1 MGGKSSSRSDNST
14 TTNNTYQTSNA
25 DNRMTIG
32 NGGLGVSGTGN
43 STTMNI
49 LDGGAVAGAIDLAK
63 SGRQLA
69 SQDFGEVLNAGKY
82 LIDQAYK
89 NASDSRDAARE
100 TIKDVGQVYQQS
112 RETELSKDTQSAK
125 QLMTVGGMIL
135 VGVIAAK
142 SLK

>member
-1 MGGKSSSRSDNST
+1 MGGKSSSSSASST
-14 TTNNTYQTSNA
+14 TTNNTYQTNNE

-32 NGGLGVSGTGN
+32 NGGMGISGSGN
-43 STTMNI
+43 STVMNV

-63 SGRQLA
+63 GTRELA
-69 SQDFGEVLNAGKY
+69 SKDFGEVLNAGKY
-82 LIDQAYK
+82 LLDQAYK
-89 NASDSRDAARE
+89 NASDARDAARE
-100 TIKDVGQVYQQS
+100 TIKDVGGIYQQS